1 MTKTLALDPDQERAA
16 SACPEARQIVMAGP
30 GAGKSEVVG
39 DRCRR
44 LLDKDVYPEEILVIS
59 FSNAAVDVVRARTK
73 NVVDK
78 GRGVD
83 CVTID
88 SLAARLQADLDD
100 SDRAF
105 TGYDDS
111 IVRATRLLEG
121 ANEPVLPEVR
131 HVIVDEVQDVVGVR
145 AQFVLTLLGHAFDEG
160 FGFTLLGDP
169 MQSLYDFQLDELG
182 AWTSETLL
190 KRVREGYGAETVV
203 LKGEYRSRTPDA
215 RAVALARG
223 SLDRLA
229 PSDQLL
235 RLRRLSAGVPPL
247 GELDEDAADDL
258 RAWRG
263 TTALLCDT
271 NARAGLVGARLSG
284 LGVPVELA
292 ATTTYPSLAP
302 WIAGLLADQDSRVVD
317 FDEFMD
323 LAERAQLEEA
333 EDKWRNLVRVARSR
347 RGLDLRELSSGL
359 RSRRFPASLLRTP
372 GTQTISSTVH
382 RAKGLEFE
390 NVVLVDP
397 ESWVEDAG
405 DVGVSARRLFV
416 AMSRARSRLTR
427 TRGISTKFWR
437 KDARDGVWLRK
448 SPNGRGTLGLLL
460 EPAFARDLGPA
471 PRDLSRAVGSSVTW
485 SRTDDL
491 VTADA
496 YEVPSWVAAAG
507 GHVVARTGEN
517 FGELIR
523 RLSFGGAVPRLI
535 GGRLEGLETL
545 VGSPVQNGPGQH
557 GLWIGAMVSGP
568 LSFEWES
575 PR

>member
-1 MTKTLALDPDQERAA
+1 MDTVSLDPDQERAA
-16 SACPEARQIVMAGP
+16 SAGPEVRQIVIAGP

-44 LLDKDVYPEEILVIS
+44 LLEKDVYPEEILVIS
-59 FSNAAVDVVRARTK
+59 FSNAAVDIVRARTR
-73 NVVDK
+73 NVVDE
-78 GRGVD
+78 GQGVD
-83 CVTID
+83 CATID
-88 SLAARLQADLDD
+88 SLAARLRAGLED
-100 SDRAF
+100 SALVF

-111 IVRATRLLEG
+111 IVRATRLLES

-131 HVIVDEVQDVVGVR
+131 HVIVDEVQDLVGVR
-145 AQFVLTLLGHAFDEG
+145 AKFVLTLLGHGFDEG

-190 KRVREGYGAETVV
+190 KGVREGYGVETVV

-215 RAVALARG
+215 RAATLARQ
-223 SLDRLA
+223 SLDRST

-235 RLRRLSAGVPPL
+235 RLRRLAADVPPL

-271 NARAGLVGARLSG
+271 NARAGLVAARLSAF
-284 LGVPVELA
+284 GVPVELA
-292 ATTTYPSLAP
+292 VTATDPTLAP
-302 WIAGLLADQDSRVVD
+302 WIAVLLADHDSRAVD

-323 LAERAQLEEA
+323 LADRAQLEDA
-333 EDKWRNLVRVARSR
+333 EDKWRTLVGVARSH
-347 RGLDLRELSSGL
+347 RGLDLRDLSSGL

-382 RAKGLEFE
+382 RAKGLEFD
-390 NVVLVDP
+390 NVVLVEP
-397 ESWVEDAG
+397 ESWFQDA
-405 DVGVSARRLFV
+405 DEAASARRLFV
-416 AMSRARSRLTR
+416 AMSRARSRLLR
-427 TRGISTKFWR
+427 TRDISTKFWR
-437 KDARDGVWLRK
+437 KDPRDGVWLNK
-448 SPNGRGTLGLLL
+448 SPNGRGTVGLLL
-460 EPAFARDLGPA
+460 EPAFARDLGPV
-471 PRDLSRAVGSSVTW
+471 PHDLSRVVGSTVTW

-491 VTADA
+491 VTADGN
-496 YEVPSWVAAAG
+496 EVPSWVAVAG
-507 GHVVARTGEN
+507 DVVIARTGEK

-523 RLSFGGAVPRLI
+523 RLSFGGAVPRLL
-535 GGRLEGLETL
+535 GGRVEGLETL
-545 VGSPVQNGPGQH
+545 VGSPGRDGPGRH
-557 GLWIGAMVSGP
+557 GLWLGAMVSGP

-575 PR
+575 TR